1 MSWGYLL
8 VRSQKWCDISYL
20 HEGIS
25 WSVTENNMIYH
36 IYMRTWSGV
45 PKRIYNLLHNEV
57 ISWSG
62 TPFGGSLHWHWA
74 AWPDQQDWEED
85 QVSGDNHNGLVIWWS
100 LVMMMMITMI
110 WSFDDHWWWMIVRST
125 ALRRCPGSEERRR
138 RRWRRRT
145 ARRKRWRRS
154 LSSSEPLS
162 LVGRPTISLLS
173 SGWRSHLL
181 AC

>member
-1 MSWGYLL
+1 
-8 VRSQKWCDISYL
+8 
-20 HEGIS
+20 
-25 WSVTENNMIYH
+25 MIYH
-36 IYMRTWSGV
+36 IYMRTWSV
-45 PKRIYNLLHNEV
+45 VRSTHKNLQSITQWG

-74 AWPDQQDWEED
+74 AWPDQQDWQED
-85 QVSGDNHNGLVIWWS
+85 QVSCDNHNGLIIWWS
-100 LVMMMMITMI
+100 LVIMMMITMI
-110 WSFDDHWWWMIVRST
+110 RSFDDHLVMIVRST

-173 SGWRSHLL
+173 SGGRSQLL